1 MNCDVK
7 ALIEQGDNL
16 FGKRGQLLSLWQ
28 EVAEN
33 FYPERADFTTTRNV
47 GQDFADNLVTSVPLL
62 IRRDLG
68 NSLGTMMRP
77 TSIQWFHTTTDSE
90 DQLEQGDKQWLE
102 WANGVQK
109 RAMYDR
115 RSMFTRASKESD
127 HDLASFGQSVKTV
140 ELNRNAD
147 GLLFRCWHLRDCAWA
162 EDASGKVNTVHRK
175 WKPCAIDL
183 INMFGE
189 RCHKKVGDMMVGP
202 ARNPYGTVNCRHIV
216 LPAENFDGEY
226 LGKGRPGIKFVSI
239 YIDVDNQHVME
250 IVGQRWFMYIVPRW
264 QTVSGSPYA
273 YSPATVCALPDARL
287 LQAMTLTLL
296 EAGEKAA
303 NPPMVSVQG
312 ALRSDLAIY
321 AGGVTFVAEEYDE
334 RTGDAIRPLYNDK
347 NGIPYGMEMR
357 ADLRA
362 TLQEA
367 FFLDKLTLPERGPE
381 MTAYE
386 VGQRVQDYIRQASPL
401 FEPLEDEDNGA
412 VCETVFEVMLAAG
425 AFGSVEDIPE
435 NLRGA
440 DIKFKFESPLHD
452 AIDRQKVTKFTDASQ
467 LIAAA
472 VALDPTAPAQVDIK
486 TAFRDAMSVV
496 VPAKWMRSEQDADAI
511 IEAQQEAQQ
520 TQELLATIQQGG
532 EAAKAVGEGSAALGP
547 EALAA

>member
-77 TSIQWFHTTTDSE
+77 TSIQWFHTTTDNE

-357 ADLRA
+357 ADIRA